1 MKISL
6 TASLFLLIKSKL
18 RKDWNWY
25 CRTYLHFIKILY
37 DIHDLDNL
45 TRQDICLLINKII
58 VHPKIKKRKS
68 TLHNIEIYYN
78 FIGKID

>member
-1 MKISL
+1 M
-6 TASLFLLIKSKL
+6 
-18 RKDWNWY
+18 
-25 CRTYLHFIKILY
+25 KILY